1 MRHSEKHAEKQ
12 HEQQNPASF
21 PTRFPEPRGG
31 EYLRDLDDDGARDW
45 EPLDGDW
52 EPLDDGDGDD
62 GDTPVDVRWSMS
74 SRVFEEVADSGHR
87 AGMRTAGLLDAFVE
101 ARLES
106 SANITRGVPRK
117 RVTTPTVVELSSRG
131 RG

>member
-1 MRHSEKHAEKQ
+1 MRISEKHAEKHAKRQ
-12 HEQQNPASF
+12 HEQRNLGRF
-21 PTRFPEPRGG
+21 GIRFPEPRGG
-31 EYLRDLDDDGARDW
+31 AYLRDLDDDGARDW
-45 EPLDGDW
+45 EPLGVD
-52 EPLDDGDGDD
+52 DGDD

-74 SRVFEEVADSGHR
+74 SRVFQEVADSGRR

-101 ARLES
+101 ARLEA

-117 RVTTPTVVELSSRG
+117 RAAAPTVVQLSPRG